1 MTDLNEHTFHL
12 LEQLKH
18 HLSDES
24 IDDLILWVEC
34 ESYEQEI
41 DSIKYET
48 TTDNNQRKIGHIRF
62 QFKEIQDN
70 ELLNI
75 PFDEIK
81 DTVKDGLG
89 RTVGVY
95 YND

>member
-1 MTDLNEHTFHL
+1 MVIKMTNLNEHTFHL

-41 DSIKYET
+41 DRIVYET
-48 TTDNNQRKIGHIRF
+48 SIDNNNEKIGHIRF
-62 QFKEIQDN
+62 QFKEIKGD
-70 ELLNI
+70 
-75 PFDEIK
+75 K
-81 DTVKDGLG
+81 DDQ
-89 RTVGVY
+89 Y
-95 YND
+95 S